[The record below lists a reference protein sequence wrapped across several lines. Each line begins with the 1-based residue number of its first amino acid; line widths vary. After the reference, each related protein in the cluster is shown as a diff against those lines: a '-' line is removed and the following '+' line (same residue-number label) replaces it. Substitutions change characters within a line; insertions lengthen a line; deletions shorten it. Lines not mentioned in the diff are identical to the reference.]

1 MKNPDA
7 PRREKR
13 TVGLL
18 TVVVVVMALCLAG
31 DLAEAVAGPPLKTD
45 RLGEVP
51 VPSAAVLK
59 TMQAG
64 KYFLHARAG
73 RLARV
78 PVEKVKLPGAAG
90 EEGGLVAMGPRG
102 SVYVGRKTLLCKSTD
117 GGRHWTSYERSPD
130 LANGFFKILRDGT
143 MIAVTQDRQDGQFS
157 KASRVDVWES
167 ADEGKTA
174 AKIGSIKLPTARF
187 TRYTVF
193 GLNLLSDAT
202 LLCRVKLY
210 GVVSSRRDTL
220 MLYRSTDRGRNW
232 QGPHKLADWCSQG
245 DIITTPSGNLLATL
259 RYQRGRRAA
268 DRPDTDRRGFKHL
281 FLAESADKGLSW
293 RNLRPLT
300 TVFGQCYGC
309 PAIQRDGTV
318 VVIHDTRYG
327 PGHRGSRAMVSYD
340 QGRTWANEVYYV
352 SYTEDRAEPSFSV
365 VLSND
370 TILSIVG
377 ADTKWKG
384 PIDLFAIRWKPA
396 KPAR

>member
-1 MKNPDA
+1 ML
-7 PRREKR
+7 
-13 TVGLL
+13 TVMVSAMVLL
-18 TVVVVVMALCLAG
+18 TAG
-31 DLAEAVAGPPLKTD
+31 DLAEVAAGPPLETGQ
-45 RLGEVP
+45 LGNVP

-59 TMQAG
+59 EMQAG
-64 KYFLHARAG
+64 TYFLHARAG
-73 RLARV
+73 RLGRV
-78 PVEKVKLPGAAG
+78 AVEKARLPGGTG

-102 SVYVGRKTLLCKSTD
+102 VVYVGRKTLFCKSAD
-117 GGRHWTSYERSPD
+117 GGRNWTSYERSPD
-130 LANGFFKILRDGT
+130 LASGFFKILGDGT
-143 MIAVTQDRQDGQFS
+143 MIAVTQDRQDGKFS
-157 KASRVDVWES
+157 KASRVHVWAS
-167 ADEGKTA
+167 GDEGKTA
-174 AKIGSIKLPTARF
+174 RKIGSIKLPIEPF

-210 GVVSSRRDTL
+210 GIRASGKDSL

-245 DIITTPSGNLLATL
+245 DIVTTPSGNLLTTL

-268 DRPDTDRRGFKHL
+268 DPATTDRRGFKHL
-281 FLAESADKGLSW
+281 YLAESADKGLTW
-293 RNLRPLT
+293 QKLRPLT

-309 PAIQRDGTV
+309 PAILRDGTV

-340 QGRTWANEVYYV
+340 QGRTWADEVYYV

-365 VLSND
+365 VLADD
-370 TILSIVG
+370 TILSIIG

-396 KPAR
+396 RTVK